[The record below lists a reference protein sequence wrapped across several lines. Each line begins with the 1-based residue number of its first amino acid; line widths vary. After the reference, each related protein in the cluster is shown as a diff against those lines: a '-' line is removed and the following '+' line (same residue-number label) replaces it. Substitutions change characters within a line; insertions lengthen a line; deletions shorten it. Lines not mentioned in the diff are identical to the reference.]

1 MTNSSNVVAGRPK
14 PNGAIFRA
22 PAGTALPTSEATV
35 LDAAYVGQ
43 GYAAE
48 DGLER
53 AISKAYAT
61 IRAWGGDEVKRARTE
76 LSVSMKFTL
85 IEAANANVART
96 IWGESAVTVTA
107 ATAATGTKIA
117 VAYAGDDL
125 PESVWV
131 VDLQDGGHVR
141 RIVLPRA
148 QVTTEDFTQTFGDAE
163 VIAYPVEL
171 TLFRDDAGNF
181 FYEYSD
187 DGVFTPTP

>member
-1 MTNSSNVVAGRPK
+1 MTNSSNVVAGRPR

-22 PAGTALPTSEATV
+22 PLGTALPTSEATV
-35 LDAAYVGQ
+35 LDAAFIEQ

-53 AISKAYAT
+53 AIKKAYKT
-61 IRAWGGDEVKRARTE
+61 ILAWGGDTAKRTRTE
-76 LSVSMKFTL
+76 LSVTLKFTL

-96 IWGESAVTVTA
+96 IWGADAVTVTP
-107 ATAATGTKIA
+107 ATSSAGTKIA
-117 VAYAGDDL
+117 VAYEGAEL
-125 PESVWV
+125 PESVWT
-131 VDLQDGGHVR
+131 VDMQDGGHVR

-163 VIAYPVEL
+163 VIAYPVDL
-171 TLFRDDAGNF
+171 TLYRDASGKF

-187 DGVFTPTP
+187 DGVFAP